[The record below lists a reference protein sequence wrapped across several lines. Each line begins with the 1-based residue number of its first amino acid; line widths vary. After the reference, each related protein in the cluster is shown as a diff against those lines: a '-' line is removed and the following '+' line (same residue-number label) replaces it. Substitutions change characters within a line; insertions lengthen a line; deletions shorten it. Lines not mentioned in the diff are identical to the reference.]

1 MLPDESDEN
10 ADFPGSGAI
19 EQAFVIAAAG
29 KLPLEHAEVYEN
41 LYGVRCYRWPSPSE
55 TVGALTASIHEGEIT
70 LGTKIFHDHVD
81 AHCFE
86 VFSQH
91 PDRDRLAACIATAAV
106 QLAGE
111 IMRGERIFSIS
122 CDETGRVVSH
132 GMSPRDVWKQR
143 LGKAHWHPASERFW
157 DWQGEVFRD

>member
-10 ADFPGSGAI
+10 ADYPGSGAI

-29 KLPLEHAEVYEN
+29 KLPLEHAEVDEN
-41 LYGVRCYRWPSPSE
+41 QYGVRCYRWPSPCE
-55 TVGALTASIHEGEIT
+55 TVGSLTASIHEGEIT
-70 LGTKIFHDHVD
+70 LGTNIFHDHVD

-86 VFSQH
+86 VRSQS
-91 PDRDRLAACIATAAV
+91 PDRDHLAACIASAAV
-106 QLAGE
+106 QLAAE

-122 CDETGRVVSH
+122 YDETGRVTSY
-132 GMSPRDVWKQR
+132 GMSPRDVWQQR
-143 LGKAHWHPASERFW
+143 LGEAHWHPASERFW